1 MLENVSTLDSR
12 KRIGHFPWEIYILIE
27 RGGRFSVNQ
36 SEDRYA
42 MCKVLISDNGIDRAY
57 CPVLEEEEGERR
69 KERLVKACISLMDAE
84 ERCPC
89 E

>member
-1 MLENVSTLDSR
+1 ME
-12 KRIGHFPWEIYILIE
+12 
-27 RGGRFSVNQ
+27 Q

-84 ERCPC
+84 ERCPF